1 VALGRGG
8 VDAIVRHGGCCRCR
22 NVNRYHIPEPLSVG
36 FPTQDQI
43 RPVKFSNPA
52 NEGLTGP
59 VPTHATISP
68 YLSMTAFTF
77 AMSGGPARVHDS
89 RNVFEISLPRDPGC
103 ECYERAGVA
112 GIKVVEAVHGASWYE
127 QGVARFQSMRHPVE
141 RDCQRPAETIPNFF
155 EIATI
160 KRRRYCSGTVMSN
173 IVSLPP
179 FSASSIR
186 NFSRSE
192 PIRTSSDI
200 RTTS

>member
-1 VALGRGG
+1 
-8 VDAIVRHGGCCRCR
+8 
-22 NVNRYHIPEPLSVG
+22 
-36 FPTQDQI
+36 
-43 RPVKFSNPA
+43 
-52 NEGLTGP
+52 
-59 VPTHATISP
+59 
-68 YLSMTAFTF
+68 MTAFTF

-89 RNVFEISLPRDPGC
+89 RNVFEISLPRDRGC
-103 ECYERAGVA
+103 ERYERAGGA

-141 RDCQRPAETIPNFF
+141 RDCQHPAETIPNFF